1 MTLPRLQRLEPDAML
16 LHFFI
21 EPEDEIYFFYE
32 YTARRG
38 FDHSPG
44 NNLISNLKKDPV
56 RFRDQP
62 GVLKHKRRA
71 ISTCAQMISH
81 GLDPAW
87 LATAVIVPVPP
98 SKARNDPAYDDRMLR
113 VAQAVQILETPPRA
127 AETRELVH
135 QTISLQ
141 TSHASED
148 GERSSIDELVQAYA
162 LDEAL
167 ATPEPERIVILD
179 DMLTTGRHFRAMNF
193 VLHRRFPR
201 AQIVGT
207 FITRRIVPEDGA
219 FEDFFPD
226 Q

>member
-1 MTLPRLQRLEPDAML
+1 MH
-16 LHFFI
+16 LHSFI

-32 YTARRG
+32 YTARKG

-44 NNLISNLKKDPV
+44 NNLIFNLKKDPV
-56 RFRDQP
+56 RFRDKP
-62 GVLKHKRRA
+62 EVLKHKRRA
-71 ISTCAQMISH
+71 ISTCGQMISH

-98 SKARNDPAYDDRMLR
+98 SKARDDLAYDDRMLR
-113 VAQAVQILETPPRA
+113 VAQAVQILETPPRP

-135 QTISLQ
+135 QAVSLQ

-167 ATPEPERIVILD
+167 ATPEPERIVVLD
-179 DMLTTGRHFRAMNF
+179 DMLTTGRHFRAMSF
-193 VLHRRFPR
+193 VLHGRFPR
-201 AQIVGT
+201 AQIVGI
-207 FITRRIVPEDGA
+207 FITRRVVPEDWA
-219 FEDFFPD
+219 FEHFFPD